1 MKRSAVVLTVLLVV
15 TLMVIG
21 CKKAENTIKIGIAG
35 PMTGGIAKMGEDFRN
50 AVTVAADEWNT
61 AGGILGKKIELLIV
75 DDQSDP
81 KQAVSTANK
90 LVNEGV
96 VAVIGHFNSS
106 CSIPASDVY
115 NRAGIPM
122 ITPAS
127 TNPQLTDRGYRGVFR
142 VCGRDDQ
149 QGKVA
154 ADFVNIKLEIKKVAI
169 IHDKTTYGQ
178 GLADEFRKHLGKTT
192 GVVYYGGITQGDKD
206 FKAVLTTLKEL
217 SPEMLYFGGVYT
229 EAALLVKQA
238 GEVGLKVRFM
248 SGDAVIDP
256 KFIEIAGA
264 NSAEGAY
271 LTFSPDPNNIPEAK
285 AFIGK
290 YKAVYGEPGPYSIYS
305 YDALNILLNAI
316 KEVKTTDGKAIIDA
330 LHKQEF
336 ATSMGRINF
345 TEKGDVA
352 ESPYV
357 MWIVGN
363 GKFVEY
369 RQP

>member
-1 MKRSAVVLTVLLVV
+1 MKRLMVSAAVVISMLGAA
-15 TLMVIG
+15 G
-21 CKKAENTIKIGIAG
+21 CRKADNTIKIGIAG

-50 AVTVAADEWNT
+50 AVTIAAEEWNA
-61 AGGILGKKIELLIV
+61 AGGVLGKKVELLIV

-81 KQAVSTANK
+81 KQAVSIANK

-96 VAVIGHFNSS
+96 AGVIGHFNSS

-127 TNPQLTDRGYRGVFR
+127 TNPQLTDRGYRGAFR

-154 ADFVNIKLEIKKVAI
+154 AEFVNTELGIKKIAI
-169 IHDKTTYGQ
+169 IHDRTTYGQ
-178 GLADEFRKHLGKTT
+178 GLADEFRKYLDKGT
-192 GVVYYGGITQGDKD
+192 GVVYYGGIRQGDND
-206 FKAVLTTLKEL
+206 FKAVLTSLREL
-217 SPEMLYFGGVYT
+217 SPELLYFGGVYT

-264 NSAEGAY
+264 NTAEGAY
-271 LTFSPDPNNIPEAK
+271 LTFSPDPVNIPEAK
-285 AFIGK
+285 GFISK
-290 YKAVYGEPGPYSIYS
+290 YKARFGEPGPYAIYS
-305 YDALNILLNAI
+305 YDALNILLSAVSEAHNI
-316 KEVKTTDGKAIIDA
+316 NGKSLIDA
-330 LHKQEF
+330 LHNKEF
-336 ATSMGRINF
+336 STSMGRISF

-352 ESPYV
+352 MSPYV
-357 MWIVGN
+357 MWVVRN
-363 GKFVEY
+363 GKFEQY
-369 RQP
+369 R